1 MINDFKLLVNN
12 IITPDG
18 NGQNDTWVIENIKAL
33 NTANVHIYNKRGRLI
48 YFSDNY
54 QNDWNGFYGDDE
66 LPDGTYYYVINFS
79 DSDSLYR
86 GSINLLRNK

>member
-33 NTANVHIYNKRGRLI
+33 NTANVHIYNKEAG
-48 YFSDNY
+48 
-54 QNDWNGFYGDDE
+54 
-66 LPDGTYYYVINFS
+66 
-79 DSDSLYR
+79 
-86 GSINLLRNK
+86 